1 LNADH
6 HSICKF
12 ETREDPNYIS
22 VKNILK
28 HWSSRVEKPSR
39 PEIKSQRCISNAEIR
54 NLRTDLGIR
63 ESPET
68 DLNILWNT
76 VLEGT
81 CLWITA
87 RRDYISWVNASECKN
102 PNIFWLVG
110 LPATGKT
117 SLARSV
123 IDHLQLRGHQ
133 CFYHFFS
140 AGHQVKRTSVYCL
153 RSLAFQIAQVN
164 EDFREQL
171 LAFIEESGTDFNS
184 QTFGLVW
191 EKVFEGILFKLP
203 IRKPIFLV
211 LDGIDE
217 ADSQSLLVTQM
228 MKIQSTIPFK
238 LFFTSRPIKIPSIQE
253 GSLSSLTTCF
263 LREEDTHNDISAYIQ
278 NIVRTALPGDLEFQ
292 DDIID
297 QVMTKASGS
306 FLWVKLAL
314 DTLQDNWHTKEDI
327 RKVLTEVPKGMES
340 LYKQMLE
347 MVKAQSPRLQ
357 LMAKRILTWTICC
370 WRPLSVAELQVA
382 LEPEFQGF
390 VRLEQTI
397 VQICGHF
404 ISVDSSKISLV
415 HATARSF
422 LLHGIDNESPF
433 IDPREGHEHL
443 AIVSLKHLSSNH
455 WRLVLKNVELSSS
468 KFESRARPNRL
479 SIAEK
484 NHPLLG
490 YATCHWAYHVSRSS
504 AGARELVI
512 ILKLFLEK
520 YALSWIEGIALSNN
534 LRYLTR
540 SAQYLKSYAKKRLRG
555 SHVDTEEMLL
565 SLRAPPK
572 DETNL
577 QLWANDFIHIVGKF
591 GRNLVQSPSSI
602 HTLVPPLCPQTSMVR
617 KMYGLPDE
625 RFLSIAGL
633 ASEGWGDCLAS
644 VTVGNDEIVSK
655 VLATESYFLTL
666 ISTTGTVVVWHA
678 EVCEEARRVHHGE
691 YVSMMALNR
700 SGTRLVT
707 AGFSTFRIWDVST
720 GKEMYCLLK
729 VSQGLTMA
737 IAFGSTDSQLLVGL
751 DDCSVTHYD
760 LSNSSTMSRFEAREF
775 LQGNQGCPTLMD
787 ISPDLQKVAIAWR
800 GKPLC
805 IWDMI
810 ESLPPHKCRVSGSS
824 DPLNAPELV
833 KWQADG
839 NSILILCQSSKL
851 VEWNL
856 YNEKLTEYDQYHD
869 TAARE
874 MTVSSDGNFL
884 LTSDNAGT
892 MSVWTFPR
900 LQLIY
905 RLLNGHEF
913 IRDLAF
919 SPNGQRFYD
928 IRESIC
934 NVWEPDALVRPDD
947 KDLEDTSSVAESY
960 AATEPIISHDESSL
974 KHVTAFVMGPDDRY
988 YACGKDD
995 GSVVIYC
1002 STEGK
1007 KLRKVCSHS
1016 TTSSVISMTWSQSGK
1031 YIVSSDDSGRI
1042 ISKRLE
1048 MKDRDKW
1055 AVFPGMD
1062 LRIGEIVQQF
1072 VFSDDEKLLL
1082 ISTPSKNIVWN
1093 LKVKKELCSKRHQL
1107 GDRGRWVADHMS
1119 PGMLLW
1125 ISCDRVSS
1133 YHWDTLESSEID
1145 PSPPLNILKT
1155 GNDSEARI
1163 REIVLSTDK
1172 RSLIYET
1179 LHTPSTNGPC
1189 LSILSTSSLSH
1200 SWQVDLTSQV
1210 KRLIGTFQNSLVFL
1224 DHDYWICTWELE
1236 ANSSDVKRHFFLPR
1250 DWLNTS
1256 TLQMATINHQ
1266 GTFFCPKFGN
1276 VIIVRNGLKM

>member
-1 LNADH
+1 
-6 HSICKF
+6 
-12 ETREDPNYIS
+12 
-22 VKNILK
+22 
-28 HWSSRVEKPSR
+28 
-39 PEIKSQRCISNAEIR
+39 
-54 NLRTDLGIR
+54 
-63 ESPET
+63 
-68 DLNILWNT
+68 
-76 VLEGT
+76 
-81 CLWITA
+81 
-87 RRDYISWVNASECKN
+87 
-102 PNIFWLVG
+102 
-110 LPATGKT
+110 
-117 SLARSV
+117 
-123 IDHLQLRGHQ
+123 
-133 CFYHFFS
+133 
-140 AGHQVKRTSVYCL
+140 
-153 RSLAFQIAQVN
+153 
-164 EDFREQL
+164 
-171 LAFIEESGTDFNS
+171 
-184 QTFGLVW
+184 
-191 EKVFEGILFKLP
+191 
-203 IRKPIFLV
+203 
-211 LDGIDE
+211 
-217 ADSQSLLVTQM
+217 M
-228 MKIQSTIPFK
+228 
-238 LFFTSRPIKIPSIQE
+238 KIPSIHE

-278 NIVRTALPGDLEFQ
+278 NMVRTALPGDSEFQ
-292 DDIID
+292 DDIIN
-297 QVMTKASGS
+297 QVLTKASGS

-370 WRPLSVAELQVA
+370 WRPLSINELQVA
-382 LEPEFQGF
+382 LQPEFQGF

-397 VQICGHF
+397 IQICGHF
-404 ISVDSSKISLV
+404 ISVDNSKISLV

-422 LLHGIDNESPF
+422 LLHGTDNESPF

-443 AIVSLKHLSSNH
+443 AIVSLKYLSSNH
-455 WRLVLKNVELSSS
+455 WRLVFKNVELSSS
-468 KFESRARPNRL
+468 KFESSTRMDRL

-484 NHPLLG
+484 NHPLLR
-490 YATCHWAYHVSRSS
+490 YSTCHWAYHVSRSS
-504 AGARELVI
+504 AGAKELMIV
-512 ILKLFLEK
+512 LKAFLEK
-520 YALSWIEGIALSNN
+520 YALSWIEGIALSHK
-534 LRYLTR
+534 LRYVTR
-540 SAQYLKSYAKKRLRG
+540 SAQYLKAYAKKRLRG
-555 SHVDTEEMLL
+555 SHVDTQEILF

-572 DETNL
+572 DEHNL
-577 QLWANDFIHIVGKF
+577 QMWANDFIHIVGKF

-602 HTLVPPLCPQTSMVR
+602 HSIVPSLCPQISMVH
-617 KMYGLPDE
+617 KTYGFSDE

-633 ASEGWGDCLAS
+633 ASEGWGDCLSS

-678 EVCEEARRVHHGE
+678 EVCEEARRIHHGE

-707 AGFSTFRIWDVST
+707 AGFSKFRVWDIST
-720 GKEMYCLLK
+720 GKEIHCLLK
-729 VSQGLTMA
+729 TSPGITMA
-737 IAFGSTDSQLLVGL
+737 IAFGPTDSQLLVGL
-751 DDCSVTHYD
+751 DDCSVTRYD
-760 LSNSSTMSRFEAREF
+760 LTNSSTISRFEAREI
-775 LQGNQGCPTLMD
+775 LQDNPGCPTLMD

-805 IWDMI
+805 IWDMT
-810 ESLPPHKCRVSGSS
+810 ESLPPHKCRVSGIS

-833 KWQADG
+833 KWQSDG

-884 LTSDNAGT
+884 LTSDNVGT

-900 LQLIY
+900 LHLIY

-913 IRDLAF
+913 IRDLTF

-928 IRESIC
+928 IRESTC
-934 NVWEPDALVRPDD
+934 NVWEPDALVRPDE

-974 KHVTAFVMGPDDRY
+974 SHVTAFAMGPDDRY
-988 YACGKDD
+988 YCCGKED
-995 GSVVIYC
+995 GSVVIYD

-1016 TTSSVISMTWSQSGK
+1016 ATSSVISMAWSPSGK
-1031 YIVSSDDSGRI
+1031 YMVSSDDSGRI

-1048 MKDRDKW
+1048 LKDGDKW
-1055 AVFPGMD
+1055 AVFPGLD
-1062 LRIGEIVQQF
+1062 LRISEVVQQF
-1072 VFSDDEKLLL
+1072 VFSNDEKLLL
-1082 ISTPSKNIVWN
+1082 ISTPTKNIVWN
-1093 LKVKKELCSKRHQL
+1093 LKGKKELCSKRHQPRE
-1107 GDRGRWVADHMS
+1107 DGRWVADHMS

-1125 ISCDRVSS
+1125 VSCDRVSS
-1133 YHWDTLESSEID
+1133 YHWNTLESSEID
-1145 PSPPLNILKT
+1145 PSLSSDVSNTDKNSGGRVGEIL
-1155 GNDSEARI
+1155 
-1163 REIVLSTDK
+1163 LSTDK

-1179 LHTPSTNGPC
+1179 PHATSTGKPQ

-1200 SWQVDLTSQV
+1200 SWQVDLSGQV
-1210 KRLIGTFQNSLVFL
+1210 KRLIGTFQNCLVFL

-1236 ANSSDVKRHFFLPR
+1236 ARSSDVKRHFFLPR

-1256 TLQMATINHQ
+1256 TLQMATLNDQ
-1266 GTFFCPKFGN
+1266 GTFFVPKFGN
-1276 VIIVRNGLKM
+1276 VIIVRNGMKM